1 MFNVA
6 VYISSNSNA
15 MHQRVNRISPTWGL
29 NLEIIACNASKQFYF
44 PVHLLYAPHSRILC
58 FKFNYSILQY
68 ICIWL
73 WFNNHSRTF
82 VLILLEI
89 QKPASL
95 KDNLS
100 EANTK
105 NHFEFLRGSRSTKSS
120 ITDSIV
126 DATTNIIKDN
136 FPRMRRMWM
145 KGKI

>member
-1 MFNVA
+1 M
-6 VYISSNSNA
+6 
-15 MHQRVNRISPTWGL
+15 
-29 NLEIIACNASKQFYF
+29 
-44 PVHLLYAPHSRILC
+44 
-58 FKFNYSILQY
+58 
-68 ICIWL
+68 
-73 WFNNHSRTF
+73 
-82 VLILLEI
+82 LLEI

-136 FPRMRRMWM
+136 FPRMRRIWM